1 MSNLFDGN
9 NDGNISDNVDIRKS
23 NFRNPKYKS
32 NLNNDNDNR
41 VDNSK
46 NNNNNNNK
54 KSVFVHRG
62 RIKKNLN
69 SFLIAKA
76 INHKCIIKVCH
87 LVQQNCNACT
97 TI

>member
-87 LVQQNCNACT
+87 LVQQKCNACT
-97 TI
+97 AI

>member
-46 NNNNNNNK
+46 NNNNNNNNK

-62 RIKKNLN
+62 RIVK
-69 SFLIAKA
+69 I
-76 INHKCIIKVCH
+76 
-87 LVQQNCNACT
+87 
-97 TI
+97 

>member
-46 NNNNNNNK
+46 NNNNNI

-62 RIKKNLN
+62 RIVK
-69 SFLIAKA
+69 I
-76 INHKCIIKVCH
+76 
-87 LVQQNCNACT
+87 
-97 TI
+97 

>member
-1 MSNLFDGN
+1 MSNLFDSN
-9 NDGNISDNVDIRKS
+9 NDDNISDNVDIRKS

-46 NNNNNNNK
+46 NNNNNK

-62 RIKKNLN
+62 RTLKFK
-69 SFLIAKA
+69 
-76 INHKCIIKVCH
+76 
-87 LVQQNCNACT
+87 
-97 TI
+97 

>member
-1 MSNLFDGN
+1 MMSILA
-9 NDGNISDNVDIRKS
+9 INVDIRKS

-46 NNNNNNNK
+46 NNNNNI

-62 RIKKNLN
+62 RIVK
-69 SFLIAKA
+69 I
-76 INHKCIIKVCH
+76 
-87 LVQQNCNACT
+87 
-97 TI
+97 

>member
-9 NDGNISDNVDIRKS
+9 NDDNISDNVDIRKS

-46 NNNNNNNK
+46 NNNNNI

-62 RIKKNLN
+62 RIVK
-69 SFLIAKA
+69 I
-76 INHKCIIKVCH
+76 
-87 LVQQNCNACT
+87 
-97 TI
+97 

>member
-9 NDGNISDNVDIRKS
+9 NDDNISDNVDIRKS
-23 NFRNPKYKS
+23 NFRNPKCKS

-46 NNNNNNNK
+46 NNNNNK

-62 RIKKNLN
+62 RTLKFK
-69 SFLIAKA
+69 
-76 INHKCIIKVCH
+76 
-87 LVQQNCNACT
+87 
-97 TI
+97 